1 MWRSILILPLL
12 LMSVLASAEQA
23 SNAPKIKRVQMQE
36 FTTLTIDIV
45 PDLGT
50 RLVFP
55 FVLDEQPKE
64 GVVPYTMT
72 LTNSVFQSDRKDGRN
87 VLVLTAPPAKDG
99 GDMSGYLGDL
109 FISVAG
115 YNITARLRTVN
126 DWREHY
132 TDIVFELNDADRQ
145 TLVDEEVQRRV
156 QALEA
161 EHQRKIEA
169 LDKDIDQRALAKVA
183 YLALQAPDEDRV
195 KEKSRTVL
203 ANGDRL
209 ILSVDS
215 VLGYDQF
222 SMVPFELEADTM
234 DDVKI
239 LDARLFIQAEQDGPE
254 QMLPASLQIKRRV
267 ESGER
272 VQGVIATQRPKLMDY
287 ETIKLVVLTD
297 KGQVELTW

>member
-1 MWRSILILPLL
+1 MWRSLMIVPLL
-12 LMSVLASAEQA
+12 FSSLAVAEKA
-23 SNAPKIKRVQMQE
+23 VNAPLIKHVQLQE

-72 LTNSVFQSDRKDGRN
+72 LTNKVFKSDRKNGRN
-87 VLVLTAPPAKDG
+87 VLVLTAPPTKDG

-115 YNITARLRTVN
+115 YNISARLRTVN

-132 TDIVFELNDADRQ
+132 TDIVFELSEADRQ
-145 TLVDEEVQRRV
+145 TLIDEEVQRRV
-156 QALEA
+156 QALEV

-169 LDKDIDQRALAKVA
+169 LDNDIDKRALAKVA
-183 YLALQAPDEDRV
+183 YLALQTPDQDRV
-195 KEKSRTVL
+195 KEKTRAVL

-209 ILSVDS
+209 ILTVDS
-215 VLGYDQF
+215 VMGYDQF

-234 DDVKI
+234 DDLKI
-239 LDARLFIQAEQDGPE
+239 LDARLFVQAEKDAPE
-254 QMLPASLQIKRRV
+254 QLLSTSIQIKRRV
-267 ESGER
+267 EPGER
-272 VQGVIATQRPKLMDY
+272 VHGVIATERPKLMDY

-297 KGQVELTW
+297 KGQVELAW

>member
-1 MWRSILILPLL
+1 MWRCLLLVPLL
-12 LMSVLASAEQA
+12 FSTQAIAEKA
-23 SNAPKIKRVQMQE
+23 ANAPLIKHVQLQD

-72 LTNSVFQSDRKDGRN
+72 LTNNVFKSDRKDGRN
-87 VLVLTAPPAKDG
+87 VLVLTAPPTKDG

-132 TDIVFELNDADRQ
+132 TDIVFELSEADRQ
-145 TLVDEEVQRRV
+145 TLIDEEVQRRV
-156 QALEA
+156 QALEV

-169 LDKDIDQRALAKVA
+169 LDNDIDKRALAKVA
-183 YLALQAPDEDRV
+183 YLALQTPDQDRV
-195 KEKSRTVL
+195 KEKTRAVL

-209 ILSVDS
+209 ILTVDS
-215 VLGYDQF
+215 VMGYDQF

-234 DDVKI
+234 DDLKI
-239 LDARLFIQAEQDGPE
+239 LDARLFVQAEKDAPE
-254 QMLPASLQIKRRV
+254 QLLSTSIQIKRRV
-267 ESGER
+267 EPGER
-272 VQGVIATQRPKLMDY
+272 VQGVIATEQPKLMDY
-287 ETIKLVVLTD
+287 EAIKLVVLTD
-297 KGQVELTW
+297 KGQVELAW